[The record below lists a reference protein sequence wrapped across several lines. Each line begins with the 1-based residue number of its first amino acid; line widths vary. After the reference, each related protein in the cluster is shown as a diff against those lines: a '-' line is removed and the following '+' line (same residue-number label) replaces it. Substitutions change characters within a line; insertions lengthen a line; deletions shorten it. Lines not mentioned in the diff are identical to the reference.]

1 MLAHT
6 WQRSRDCKM
15 STSAQKT
22 LYIKAEKGCVSRS
35 RDILVDKQNFESRR
49 VILLCKKGLHASDL
63 QQQP

>member
-1 MLAHT
+1 
-6 WQRSRDCKM
+6 M